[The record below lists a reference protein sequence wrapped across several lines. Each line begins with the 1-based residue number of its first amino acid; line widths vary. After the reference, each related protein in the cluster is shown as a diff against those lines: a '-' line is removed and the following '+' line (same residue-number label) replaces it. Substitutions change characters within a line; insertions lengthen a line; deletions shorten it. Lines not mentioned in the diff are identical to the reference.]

1 MTWQQQMPRKQQVI
15 VLFLILTPPEVL
27 LFLLHISH
35 IRDIFTIIPW
45 SFIFNQCHMIYSYAF
60 SDNMEKGFGTS
71 IFFAHINTT
80 ILNRYVYRNVA
91 CVF

>member
-1 MTWQQQMPRKQQVI
+1 MATADAQKAAGDCSIYNPYSPRSLTFSAPSVI
-15 VLFLILTPPEVL
+15 SGT
-27 LFLLHISH
+27 
-35 IRDIFTIIPW
+35 PW

-80 ILNRYVYRNVA
+80 KLNNYSNRDMYIEM
-91 CVF
+91 

>member
-1 MTWQQQMPRKQQVI
+1 MATADAQKAAGNCTIFNPYSPPQKSY
-15 VLFLILTPPEVL
+15 LFCS
-27 LFLLHISH
+27 ISH
-35 IRDIFTIIPW
+35 IRDIFTITPW

-80 ILNRYVYRNVA
+80 ILNNYSNRDMYIEM
-91 CVF
+91 

>member
-1 MTWQQQMPRKQQVI
+1 MATADAQKAAGNCTIFNPYSPRSLTFSAPSVI
-15 VLFLILTPPEVL
+15 SGT
-27 LFLLHISH
+27 
-35 IRDIFTIIPW
+35 PW

-80 ILNRYVYRNVA
+80 ILNNYSNRDMYRYIEM
-91 CVF
+91 

>member
-1 MTWQQQMPRKQQVI
+1 MATADAQKAAGNCTIFNPYSRRSLTFSAPSVI
-15 VLFLILTPPEVL
+15 SGT
-27 LFLLHISH
+27 
-35 IRDIFTIIPW
+35 PW

-80 ILNRYVYRNVA
+80 ILNSYSNRDMYIEV
-91 CVF
+91 

>member
-1 MTWQQQMPRKQQVI
+1 MATADAQKAAGNCTIFNPYSPRSLTFSAPSVI
-15 VLFLILTPPEVL
+15 SGT
-27 LFLLHISH
+27 
-35 IRDIFTIIPW
+35 PW

-80 ILNRYVYRNVA
+80 ILDNYSNRDMYIEM
-91 CVF
+91 

>member
-1 MTWQQQMPRKQQVI
+1 MATADAQKAAGNCTIYNPYSPRSLTFSAPSVI
-15 VLFLILTPPEVL
+15 SGT
-27 LFLLHISH
+27 
-35 IRDIFTIIPW
+35 PW

-80 ILNRYVYRNVA
+80 ILNNYSNRDMYIEM
-91 CVF
+91 

>member
-1 MTWQQQMPRKQQVI
+1 MATADAQKAAGNCTIFNPYSPRSLTFSAPSVI
-15 VLFLILTPPEVL
+15 SGT
-27 LFLLHISH
+27 
-35 IRDIFTIIPW
+35 PW

-80 ILNRYVYRNVA
+80 ILNNYSNRDMSIEM
-91 CVF
+91 

>member
-1 MTWQQQMPRKQQVI
+1 MATADAQKAAGDCSIYNPYSPRSLTFSAPSVI
-15 VLFLILTPPEVL
+15 SGT
-27 LFLLHISH
+27 
-35 IRDIFTIIPW
+35 PW

-80 ILNRYVYRNVA
+80 ILNSYSNRDMYIEV
-91 CVF
+91 

>member
-1 MTWQQQMPRKQQVI
+1 MATADAQKAAGDCSIYNPYSPRSLTFSAPSVI
-15 VLFLILTPPEVL
+15 SGT
-27 LFLLHISH
+27 
-35 IRDIFTIIPW
+35 PW

-80 ILNRYVYRNVA
+80 ILNNYSNRDMSIEM
-91 CVF
+91 

>member
-1 MTWQQQMPRKQQVI
+1 MATADAQKAAGDCSIYNPYSPRSLTFSAPSVI
-15 VLFLILTPPEVL
+15 SGT
-27 LFLLHISH
+27 
-35 IRDIFTIIPW
+35 PW

-80 ILNRYVYRNVA
+80 ILNNYSNREMYIEV
-91 CVF
+91 

>member
-1 MTWQQQMPRKQQVI
+1 MATADAQKAAGNCTIYNPYSPRSLTFSAPSVI
-15 VLFLILTPPEVL
+15 SGT
-27 LFLLHISH
+27 
-35 IRDIFTIIPW
+35 PW

-80 ILNRYVYRNVA
+80 ILNSYSNRDMYIEV
-91 CVF
+91 

>member
-1 MTWQQQMPRKQQVI
+1 MATADAQKAAGNCTIFNPHSPRSLTFSAPSVI
-15 VLFLILTPPEVL
+15 SGT
-27 LFLLHISH
+27 
-35 IRDIFTIIPW
+35 PW

-80 ILNRYVYRNVA
+80 ILNNYSNRDMYIEM
-91 CVF
+91 

>member
-1 MTWQQQMPRKQQVI
+1 MATADAQKAAGDCSIYNPYSPRSLTFSAPSVI
-15 VLFLILTPPEVL
+15 SGT
-27 LFLLHISH
+27 
-35 IRDIFTIIPW
+35 PW

-80 ILNRYVYRNVA
+80 ILNNYSNREMYIEM
-91 CVF
+91 

>member
-1 MTWQQQMPRKQQVI
+1 MATADAQKAAGNCTIFNPYSPRSLTFSAPSVI
-15 VLFLILTPPEVL
+15 SGT
-27 LFLLHISH
+27 
-35 IRDIFTIIPW
+35 PW

-80 ILNRYVYRNVA
+80 ILNNYSNRDMYIEV
-91 CVF
+91 

>member
-1 MTWQQQMPRKQQVI
+1 MATADAQKAAGNCTIFNPYSPRSLTFSAPSVI
-15 VLFLILTPPEVL
+15 SGT
-27 LFLLHISH
+27 
-35 IRDIFTIIPW
+35 PW

-80 ILNRYVYRNVA
+80 ILNNYSNRDMYIEM
-91 CVF
+91 

>member
-1 MTWQQQMPRKQQVI
+1 MATADAQKAAGDCSIFNPYSPRSLTFSAPSVI
-15 VLFLILTPPEVL
+15 SGT
-27 LFLLHISH
+27 
-35 IRDIFTIIPW
+35 PW

-80 ILNRYVYRNVA
+80 ILNNYSNRDMSIEM
-91 CVF
+91 

>member
-1 MTWQQQMPRKQQVI
+1 MATADAQKAAGDCSIYNPYSPRSLTFSAPSVI
-15 VLFLILTPPEVL
+15 SGT
-27 LFLLHISH
+27 
-35 IRDIFTIIPW
+35 PW

-80 ILNRYVYRNVA
+80 ILNNYSNRDMYIEM
-91 CVF
+91 

>member
-1 MTWQQQMPRKQQVI
+1 MATADAQKAAGNCTIFNPYSPRSLTFSAPSVI
-15 VLFLILTPPEVL
+15 SGT
-27 LFLLHISH
+27 
-35 IRDIFTIIPW
+35 PW

-80 ILNRYVYRNVA
+80 ILNSYSNRDMYIEV
-91 CVF
+91 

>member
-15 VLFLILTPPEVL
+15 VLFLILTPPPRSLTFSAPSV
-27 LFLLHISH
+27 ISG
-35 IRDIFTIIPW
+35 TPW

-80 ILNRYVYRNVA
+80 ILNNYSNRDMYIEM
-91 CVF
+91 

>member
-1 MTWQQQMPRKQQVI
+1 MATADAQKAAGNCTIYNPYSPRSLTFSAPSVI
-15 VLFLILTPPEVL
+15 SGT
-27 LFLLHISH
+27 
-35 IRDIFTIIPW
+35 PW

-80 ILNRYVYRNVA
+80 ILNNYSNRDMYIEV
-91 CVF
+91 